1 MVKLMVKVVIKQEGI
16 EFFKNEFKNFIDET
30 RKENGC
36 ISFQLFQDADNPKVF
51 FVGEEWASQEHLENH
66 QKSKHF
72 LKMQE
77 IEKDIRE
84 NLEIHRLTLVK

>member
-51 FVGEEWASQEHLENH
+51 FVSE
-66 QKSKHF
+66 
-72 LKMQE
+72 
-77 IEKDIRE
+77 
-84 NLEIHRLTLVK
+84 

>member
-51 FVGEEWASQEHLENH
+51 FVSEEWASQEHLENH
-66 QKSKHF
+66 QKSKYF